1 MTGAAATPGSGGAP
15 RRNQSG
21 PARETASG
29 IARDRMRELNRLA
42 VEIGWQAAVEQV
54 VPGEAAGI
62 CDERGPGFLYVWDLP
77 PNSTVLEIGDGWGA
91 SVALGRAFARVIAVE
106 DVVERARFIDLRAR
120 QMNLPVNAICADFLS
135 LPLARERFDA
145 IALNG
150 ILDSLPAVAGGPW
163 EVQLRFLRSIRESLK
178 PSGFVCASVRNRHG
192 WDRLSGQP
200 RRAGENDG
208 AYVRSLPGYRK
219 LFHETGY
226 GAVRAFHAWNGSMDT
241 AVLLPL
247 NNSKA
252 LRYFVDLC
260 NFAGFGWRGRIK
272 QTMLR
277 TAARTGLWARCA
289 PEVIFLVEKG

>member
-1 MTGAAATPGSGGAP
+1 M
-15 RRNQSG
+15 Q
-21 PARETASG
+21 
-29 IARDRMRELNRLA
+29 ELNRLA
-42 VEIGWQAAVEQV
+42 VEIGWQAAAEQV
-54 VPGEAAGI
+54 VPEEAAAI

-91 SVALGRAFARVIAVE
+91 SVATLGGAFARVIAIE
-106 DVVERARFIDLRAR
+106 DVVERAPFIDLRAR
-120 QMNLPVNAICADFLS
+120 QMNLPVHAICADFLS
-135 LPLARERFDA
+135 LPLAREQFDA

-150 ILDSLPAVAGGPW
+150 ILDSLPAVTGDLW
-163 EVQLRFLRSIRESLK
+163 EAQLHFLRSIRESLK

-208 AYVRSLPGYRK
+208 AYIRSLPGYRK

-226 GAVRAFHAWNGSMDT
+226 GAVRAFHVWNGSMDT
-241 AVLLPL
+241 ALLLPL
-247 NNSKA
+247 NNPKA

-272 QTMLR
+272 QMILR

-289 PEVIFLVEKG
+289 PAVVFQVEKG

>member
-1 MTGAAATPGSGGAP
+1 MAP
-15 RRNQSG
+15 
-21 PARETASG
+21 
-29 IARDRMRELNRLA
+29 
-42 VEIGWQAAVEQV
+42 V
-54 VPGEAAGI
+54 EAAGI
-62 CDERGPGFLYVWDLP
+62 CDERGPGFPYVWELP

-91 SVALGRAFARVIAVE
+91 SVAALGRAFARVIAVE
-106 DVVERARFIDLRAR
+106 DVVERARFIDLRAY

-135 LPLARERFDA
+135 LPLAREQFDA

-150 ILDSLPAVAGGPW
+150 ILNSLPAVADNPW

-178 PSGFVCASVRNRHG
+178 PSGFLCATVRNRHG

-226 GAVRAFHAWNGSMDT
+226 GAVRAFHVWNGSMDT
-241 AVLLPL
+241 ALLLPL
-247 NNSKA
+247 NNPKA

-272 QTMLR
+272 QMILR

-289 PEVIFLVEKG
+289 PAVVFQVEKG